1 MTFLG
6 RVRAKCHCTF
16 LLQPHHTANVAVPQ
30 HICEKQAR
38 KMNIGTDFGHNF
50 HHTPRRASSFCVAYR
65 PPSFKT
71 MFSEFF
77 GTGAC
82 KMSLHVSVAATSD
95 GKCGRT
101 IAYLRE
107 AGAKDEYCN
116 QFLTQFSAHRTARQ
130 LLLCG
135 LPTHLSE
142 TTHFAIFLHWRFL
155 QGFTSDLVEES
166 CFSGAPLWR
175 PVASATWCL
184 HRELLFLFEQLR
196 FFAMRFQKLF
206 PI

>member
-38 KMNIGTDFGHNF
+38 KMNIGTDFGYNF

-107 AGAKDEYCN
+107 ADAQNEHRYR
-116 QFLTQFSAHRTARQ
+116 FWTQLSPHTAARQ
-130 LLLCG
+130 LLLC
-135 LPTHLSE
+135 SVR
-142 TTHFAIFLHWRFL
+142 TT
-155 QGFTSDLVEES
+155 
-166 CFSGAPLWR
+166 
-175 PVASATWCL
+175 
-184 HRELLFLFEQLR
+184 LFQNHVF
-196 FFAMRFQKLF
+196 
-206 PI
+206 

>member
-1 MTFLG
+1 
-6 RVRAKCHCTF
+6 
-16 LLQPHHTANVAVPQ
+16 
-30 HICEKQAR
+30 
-38 KMNIGTDFGHNF
+38 MNIGTDFGHNF

-65 PPSFKT
+65 QPSFKT

-77 GTGAC
+77 VTGAC

-101 IAYLRE
+101 MAYLRE

-116 QFLTQFSAHRTARQ
+116 QSLTQFSAHRTARQ

-142 TTHFAIFLHWRFL
+142 TTHFVICLHWRFL

-184 HRELLFLFEQLR
+184 HRELLFFSEQLR
-196 FFAMRFQKLF
+196 FFTMRFQKSF